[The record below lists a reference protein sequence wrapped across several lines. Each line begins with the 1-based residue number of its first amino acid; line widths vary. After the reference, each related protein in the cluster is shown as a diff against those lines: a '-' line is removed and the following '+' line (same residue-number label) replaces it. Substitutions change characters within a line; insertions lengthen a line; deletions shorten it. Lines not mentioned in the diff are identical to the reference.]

1 MIAPYVMLDRRH
13 SMAIRR
19 DVRNRFFISVRLRFG
34 FAKKTRIMLGMSL
47 VLFGFRFEKNAVHFG
62 YYSYLRHILIL
73 RQWMT

>member
-1 MIAPYVMLDRRH
+1 
-13 SMAIRR
+13 
-19 DVRNRFFISVRLRFG
+19 
-34 FAKKTRIMLGMSL
+34 MLGMSL